1 MKKNIFVVKACLLL
15 LCSCVMAFVT
25 SCKKDISN
33 GTKQPA
39 VNSAASHL
47 NTTATNTELIA
58 YKNSAHQLMVGYYR
72 TWGDKIVS
80 GDVNGPAMTD
90 MPDSVDIICNFT
102 DYTPGTSPYW
112 PALKNTYIPA
122 LHAKGTKVVNTTSLP
137 NTTSDTSYTNHYAN
151 NSTGYAAW
159 ALATYNSYNAMGYDG
174 IDLDVESNPSGAI
187 LTADVGLMNALSQYF
202 GPKSTTG
209 KLLIFDTNQTGSNNL
224 FTQVYTKINY
234 VFLQAYWRQTST
246 LSSTFNTFA
255 SYINPNQFVVMVDF
269 EDGSGDGQNP
279 SYNYNPVQIYQ
290 YASWQ
295 PTQGTKGG
303 VGSYGIDNEYYQIA
317 NGVHNIYTRHAI
329 QMMNPP
335 QTTST
340 TNAVSLSSGKISGG
354 DVTQLKSAAAFTLES
369 WVYFNAV
376 GSWNNILA
384 KSNTSTDR
392 IAIQTGGGDKSLYV
406 ILGNGSNSY
415 GYTAA
420 NAVAAGQWYHVAV
433 VFDGTQSTNASK
445 LKLYIN
451 GTLQTLTFS
460 GTIPSS
466 TSSTNAA
473 AFLAGSETT
482 ASTNTYLSGKIDEIR
497 VWNAALSQST
507 ISAWMNKAL
516 GTCHPN
522 TSNLKLY
529 WQLDNAAS
537 NTAAVASLGTTY
549 AGTITNGVY
558 TASAQASTA
567 SGCP

>member
-1 MKKNIFVVKACLLL
+1 MKKNIFVVKTWLFM
-15 LCSCVMAFVT
+15 LCPCVIAGVT
-25 SCKKDISN
+25 SCKKDIHN

-39 VNSAASHL
+39 VNSVASHL
-47 NTTATNTELIA
+47 NVTSTNADLIA

-72 TWGDKIVS
+72 TWGDKTVS

-90 MPDSVDIICNFT
+90 MPDSVDIISNFT
-102 DYTPGTSPYW
+102 DYTPPSSPYW

-122 LHAKGTKVVNTTSLP
+122 LHAKGTKIVNTQGLP
-137 NTTSDTSYTNHYAN
+137 NTTSDTSYTNHYTN

-159 ALATYNSYNAMGYDG
+159 ALATYNSYNATGYDG
-174 IDLDVESNPSGAI
+174 IDLDVESIPSGAT
-187 LTADVGLMNALSQYF
+187 LTADVGLMSALSQYF
-202 GPKSTTG
+202 GPKATTG
-209 KLLIFDTNQTGSNNL
+209 KLLILDTNEDGTSS
-224 FTQVYTKINY
+224 FFRQVSTFISYLY
-234 VFLQAYWRQTST
+234 QQAYWRQTSSLT
-246 LSSTFNTFA
+246 GTFNTYSA
-255 SYINPNQFVVMVDF
+255 YIRPNQFIPIVDF
-269 EDGSGDGQNP
+269 EDGSGDGQNS
-279 SYNYNPVQIYQ
+279 SYVYNPVQIYQ

-317 NGVHNIYTRHAI
+317 NGVHNIYTRQAI

-335 QTTST
+335 QTTSS
-340 TNAVSLSSGKISGG
+340 TNAVSLSSGKISAG

-369 WVYFNAV
+369 WVYFNAI

-392 IAIQTGGGDKSLYV
+392 IALQTGGGDNSLYV

-420 NAVAAGQWYHVAV
+420 NAVSAGQWYHVAV

-460 GTIPSS
+460 GTIPAS
-466 TSSTNAA
+466 TSSTNTA

-482 ASTNTYLSGKIDEIR
+482 TSTNTYLSGKIDEIR
-497 VWNAALSQST
+497 VWNAALNQST
-507 ISAWMNKAL
+507 ISAWMNKSL

-522 TSNLKLY
+522 ASNLKLY
-529 WQLDNAAS
+529 WQLDNAAI
-537 NTAAVASLGTTY
+537 NTTAVASLGTTY

-558 TASAQASTA
+558 TASTQASTA